1 MAFRLNRTLCS
12 THMLLAVGIS
22 SAKLV
27 HVVLLLST
35 SSKVSS
41 LHHRRPSALYA
52 ERYVRNLVL
61 FLFNP
66 RFMKF
71 FFDNLCQHKQK
82 KIAKER
88 VKSA

>member
-1 MAFRLNRTLCS
+1 
-12 THMLLAVGIS
+12 MLLAVGIS
-22 SAKLV
+22 SAKHV

-61 FLFNP
+61 ILIQSPFHEISF
-66 RFMKF
+66 
-71 FFDNLCQHKQK
+71 
-82 KIAKER
+82 
-88 VKSA
+88 